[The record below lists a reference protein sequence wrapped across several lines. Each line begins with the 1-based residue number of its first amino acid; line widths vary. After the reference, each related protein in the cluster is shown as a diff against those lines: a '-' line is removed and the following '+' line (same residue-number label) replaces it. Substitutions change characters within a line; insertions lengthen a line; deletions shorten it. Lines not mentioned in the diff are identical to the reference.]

1 MNIDTNKGKMDN
13 NLEELYGKLWIV
25 ISDLSEKYEPLEVAG
40 VMTAQA
46 MTIYKSILSPEEYEM
61 MAESIYNTRDK
72 IKKLER
78 PVIQ

>member
-1 MNIDTNKGKMDN
+1 MDN
-13 NLEELYGKLWIV
+13 IEEIYAKLWTV
-25 ISDLSEKYEPLEVAG
+25 ISELSEHYTPLEVAG

-46 MTIYKSILSPEEYEM
+46 MTIYKTMLSPEEFEM
-61 MAESIYNTRDK
+61 MTESIYVSRDK

>member
-1 MNIDTNKGKMDN
+1 
-13 NLEELYGKLWIV
+13 
-25 ISDLSEKYEPLEVAG
+25 VAG

-46 MTIYKSILSPEEYEM
+46 MTIYRTMLTPEEYEM
-61 MAESIYNTRDK
+61 MAESIYNSRDK